1 MKPEFK
7 QLLSLQ
13 SHEQRI
19 NYMLKLIDNKYQ
31 PKYCFIAK
39 FIDNNQRA
47 ETVFN
52 LVDGKIADNFTYD
65 LAGSPCQIVNNS
77 QEPCYYPAQI
87 QALFPD
93 DQALQ
98 ELGVEA
104 YFGTSLISHHSEP
117 SGILVCL
124 FDREI
129 KEIDLDFD
137 WFESVKYIVGEE
149 LYYQKIIADKDE
161 ILRKLEL
168 SYFVYENTS
177 EAIVI
182 TNSDNKIVSVNP
194 AACQIMGYQAHEL
207 LDQNPNIFSS
217 GLHDADFYQDMW
229 QQLQQC
235 GRWNGEV
242 YNKRKNGE
250 VFPESLTINTIA
262 NPFGEIT
269 HYVAVF
275 HDISQW
281 KDAEHRLFFYA
292 NREPLTKLSNR
303 RFFIDHLNQHIIEAE
318 KAQSEFALMVVDIAH
333 FKDINDIYGE
343 SAGDKILKLF
353 ASNLLT
359 QVSSIQHACRY
370 GADQFTLLIT
380 DFETTENLCQKAQE
394 VLDSLNTQYC
404 VDDLIIDVTARI
416 GIAQYSKSGDCCES
430 LLRSAQHAL
439 REVKEHPNHL
449 IALHDKQLQMSYLH
463 KLDLKEQLKLALK
476 QSALEVF
483 YQPIFNS
490 QNNTIIKFEAL
501 VRFPSPYGKG
511 FISPSEFIPIAEE
524 YDLIFDLGE
533 FVLRRACEDLQ
544 HLHQLG
550 YPQISFSINRSINEF
565 RHSKEGES
573 ISYAIA
579 NAGLPYHAITIEI
592 TESIAM
598 SSNKY
603 TQSVLCS
610 LKERG
615 VKVALDD
622 FGTGYSS
629 LSNLIDYNAD
639 ILKIDRSFIKNIT
652 SDKQQQILT
661 QSLITIAHGLGM
673 EVIAEGVEELEQIEQ
688 LNKYGCDLIQ
698 GFYYSPAKP
707 LADCI
712 NLLEKHNKATNNFQP
727 S

>member
-19 NYMLKLIDNKYQ
+19 NYILKLIANKYQ

-39 FIDNNQRA
+39 FIDNHQRA

-52 LVDGKIADNFTYD
+52 LVDGQVADNFTYD
-65 LAGSPCQIVNNS
+65 LAGSPCQIVNDS

-124 FDREI
+124 FDQEI
-129 KEIDLDFD
+129 KDIDLDLD

-149 LYYQKIIADKDE
+149 LYYQQVIADKDE

-194 AACQIMGYQAHEL
+194 AACQVMGYQADEL

-217 GLHDADFYQDMW
+217 GLHDADFYHEMW
-229 QQLQQC
+229 QQLQEY
-235 GRWNGEV
+235 GRWSGEV

-250 VFPESLTINTIA
+250 VFPESLTINTIT
-262 NPFGEIT
+262 NPFGEVT

-281 KDAEHRLFFYA
+281 KDAEQRLFFYA
-292 NREPLTKLSNR
+292 NRESLTKLSNR
-303 RFFIDHLNQHIIEAE
+303 RFFIDHLNKHILEAE
-318 KAQSEFALMVVDIAH
+318 KTKSEFALMLIDIAH

-343 SAGDKILKLF
+343 EVGDEILKLF
-353 ASNLLT
+353 ADNLLT
-359 QVSSIQHACRY
+359 QVPSVRHACRY
-370 GADQFTLLIT
+370 GADEFTILVSDIEST
-380 DFETTENLCQKAQE
+380 NNICQKAQDI
-394 VLDSLNTQYC
+394 LDCLNTQYR
-404 VDDLIIDVTARI
+404 VADLVIDVSARI
-416 GIAQYSKSGDCCES
+416 GIAQYPGSGCSSEE

-439 REVKEHPNHL
+439 REVKQHASNL
-449 IALHDKQLQMSYLH
+449 IALHDKQLQTTYLK
-463 KLDLKEQLKLALK
+463 KLELKEKLKRALQQEQLA
-476 QSALEVF
+476 VF
-483 YQPIFNS
+483 YQPIFCAKHDK
-490 QNNTIIKFEAL
+490 IIKFEAL
-501 VRFPSPYGKG
+501 VRFPDPNGQS
-511 FISPSEFIPIAEE
+511 FISPGEFIPVAEE
-524 YDLIFDLGE
+524 YGLIFDVGE
-533 FVLRRACEDLQ
+533 FVLKRACEDLK

-550 YPQISFSINRSINEF
+550 YSQISFSINRSINEF
-565 RHSKEGES
+565 RHSQEGES

-579 NAGLPYHAITIEI
+579 NAGLPYDSIVIEI

-603 TQSVLCS
+603 TQAVLSS

-639 ILKIDRSFIKNIT
+639 ILKIDRSFVQNIT
-652 SDKQQQILT
+652 SDKHQQILT
-661 QSLITIAHGLGM
+661 QSLITIAQGLGM
-673 EVIAEGVEELEQIEQ
+673 QVIAEGVEELQQIQQ
-688 LNKYGCDLIQ
+688 LAEYGCNLIQ

-712 NLLEKHNKATNNFQP
+712 SLLEKHNAL
-727 S
+727 